1 MLSSNKKI
9 TNLGLQFRKT
19 DLIKKKKKKEKQC
32 PTGSDGS
39 RDEQQTL
46 NTFKKDIF

>member
-19 DLIKKKKKKEKQC
+19 DLIKKKKKRRNNVLQVQMEVEMNK
-32 PTGSDGS
+32 
-39 RDEQQTL
+39 RL
-46 NTFKKDIF
+46 

>member
-19 DLIKKKKKKEKQC
+19 DLIKKKKKGETK
-32 PTGSDGS
+32 TY
-39 RDEQQTL
+39 RQT
-46 NTFKKDIF
+46 

>member
-19 DLIKKKKKKEKQC
+19 DLIKKKKKKRRNNVLQVQMEVEMNK
-32 PTGSDGS
+32 
-39 RDEQQTL
+39 RL
-46 NTFKKDIF
+46 